1 MVGLGYLLTDNCQV
15 HLCDTVLYVGNDEVP
30 LFSDS
35 QPLSKSLS
43 HIVIRR
49 TIPLVPAI
57 GKDVISGEL

>member
-1 MVGLGYLLTDNCQV
+1 MIGLGYLLTDNCQV
-15 HLCDTVLYVGNDEVP
+15 HLRDTVLYVGNDEVL

-35 QPLSKSLS
+35 QPLSNSLS
-43 HIVIRR
+43 RIVIQR